1 MAARRR
7 DGRGTEAGRRARA
20 ERGTDASSGGYA
32 PSPAAWGLGGAGV
45 LVAVVAFVLVDR
57 GDITVAPLLLV
68 AVYLVLFPVALV
80 LRGGR
85 GGGG

>member
-7 DGRGTEAGRRARA
+7 DARGIEAGRRARA
-20 ERGTDASSGGYA
+20 ERGTSSAGGGYA
-32 PSPAAWGLGGAGV
+32 PSILAWGLGGMGMV
-45 LVAVVAFVLVDR
+45 VAVVAFFLVDR

-68 AVYLVLFPVALV
+68 VAYLVLFPVALV
-80 LRGGR
+80 LRDGK